1 LATNVETEAPAP
13 EPEWLVKL
21 FPHAGEP
28 DECAHRFRRVEAVEI
43 PVGEDVGGQV
53 TCEFLHRSITG
64 DTQRAL
70 ARLFVPPQVREDP
83 RAPVPLMCN
92 AGYEVEPGVA
102 AALLARGWAVSTPH
116 AHPENPLGR
125 GPNLDIALLHAA
137 RALPFI
143 DNARVM
149 IQGGSAGGYTA
160 LMLAAESFP
169 LLCALP
175 GVPPV
180 NWGYN
185 AAYLRHNREVA
196 TAIPEG
202 SDEAAMRVLTIVI
215 PLADA
220 AVQYLGPGTDAD
232 SWLMSSPISQLETF
246 TAPMQVLWSTGDI
259 LVPIN
264 QVSAELVR
272 GLKPGAFPPSFTI
285 SVDALMKRPET
296 RATLVDLLPPEAYEA
311 FVVPVPADAPILE
324 YEREPSGPPV
334 PVELPFSKER
344 VWSLVVVDE
353 GPVEPDAGHFRYAI
367 TPVQEPFLQWAFAR
381 GVTADQ
387 VTQPKL
393 ARLMMRML
401 GREYRPFRTRPEGA
415 AEPIDAVRL
424 DFPEAERQDV
434 LRGLLAFAEG
444 ADRAKR
450 LAECYDELS
459 GELKAL
465 GPSMGNTAE
474 EVRSTLARALPEGR
488 PR

>member
-1 LATNVETEAPAP
+1 LATNAATEESAP
-13 EPEWLVKL
+13 EPEWLVEL
-21 FPHAGEP
+21 FPHADEP
-28 DECAHRFRRVEAVEI
+28 NECAHRFRRLEAAEI

-53 TCEFLHRSITG
+53 TCEFVHRSIAG

-70 ARLFVPPQVREDP
+70 ARIFVPPQVREDP
-83 RAPVPLMCN
+83 SARVPLMCN
-92 AGYEVEPGVA
+92 AGYEVEPGA
-102 AALLARGWAVSTPH
+102 AVALLARGWAVSTPH

-137 RALPFI
+137 RALPFV

-160 LMLAAESFP
+160 LMLAAETFP
-169 LLCALP
+169 LVCALP

-185 AAYLRHNREVA
+185 AAYLRHNRAVA

-220 AVQYLGPGTDAD
+220 AVQYLGLDTDAD

-264 QVSAELVR
+264 QVSAEFVR
-272 GLKPGAFPPSFTI
+272 GLKPGGFPPSFTI

-296 RATLVDLLPPEAYEA
+296 RATLVHLLPTEAYEA
-311 FVVPVPADAPILE
+311 FVVPAPAEAPILE

-334 PVELPFSKER
+334 SVELPFSKER
-344 VWSLVVVDE
+344 VWSLVVIDE

-381 GVTADQ
+381 GITADQ
-387 VTQPKL
+387 LTQPKL

-401 GREYRPFRTRPEGA
+401 GREYRPFRTCPEGA
-415 AEPIDAVRL
+415 AEPIEAVRL

-434 LRGLLAFAEG
+434 LRGLLAYAEERG
-444 ADRAKR
+444 RAVR
-450 LAECYDELS
+450 LAECYSDLPA
-459 GELKAL
+459 GLKAF

-474 EVRSTLARALPEGR
+474 DVRSALGRALPEGQLR
-488 PR
+488 